1 MEAAAGT
8 HKLPTSRHWKG
19 VCVANMRNIF
29 VFLFLNVNNFDLFS
43 PKVCNEIL
51 KHTHTHTHT
60 RRLGALQA
68 KAFCVQVCKAF
79 AAYAGAHAKALG
91 SRGLVSATAAAND
104 ISYAHLHC
112 SESLLTRRERVSSK
126 REREGER
133 SIALAA
139 GATDA
144 PAVVVVAGFVFR
156 RVLCSHSPWLCRV
169 VVLAPAKPAVY
180 SLRNVNECA
189 ARPNLNYNI

>member
-1 MEAAAGT
+1 MAAAAGT

-51 KHTHTHTHT
+51 KHAYTHEGWA
-60 RRLGALQA
+60 RLKQKLFAFKCAKLSLLVLVPLQ
-68 KAFCVQVCKAF
+68 KLWDQ
-79 AAYAGAHAKALG
+79 
-91 SRGLVSATAAAND
+91 RGLVSATAAAND

-126 REREGER
+126 REKER
-133 SIALAA
+133 AQHC
-139 GATDA
+139 
-144 PAVVVVAGFVFR
+144 
-156 RVLCSHSPWLCRV
+156 LCCWCD
-169 VVLAPAKPAVY
+169 
-180 SLRNVNECA
+180 
-189 ARPNLNYNI
+189 